1 MVGLWVDPGRK
12 HGRCSPRLQ
21 GTAHLQAKVVESDL
35 GHTGSTA
42 LLLNMELG
50 ICVG

>member
-21 GTAHLQAKVVESDL
+21 GTAHLQAEVVESDL
-35 GHTGSTA
+35 GHAGSRA

-50 ICVG
+50 MCIG